1 MKNELKLHNNDR
13 VAVIGAGPAGSLF
26 AYSLLRLAKK
36 EKLSLQ
42 VTLYDPRDF
51 SRCGPSGCN
60 KCAGV
65 INGSLWQ
72 RLKKIG
78 IDLDQVENL
87 IQSRLNGYL
96 WITPAGCLQI
106 KMPFGWQ
113 PSRTVFRGCGP
124 RFDHPGKKVGLD
136 DYFLRLALENG
147 AHYQRS
153 RVMDVSLPEKT
164 DQPIQIRL
172 EKDKEQFRVEAELI
186 VGAFGLNPVLLNH
199 FRQLGVGYRPPR
211 YVRAAN
217 MELVRRPDA
226 EPKAYDNFIRVHN
239 VSDCRVRQLVL
250 TPKGKYAT
258 LTMLS
263 PYDLCAEDLHEIRKC
278 PEMQSILRSGWD
290 WPDQFCHCLPLLLKR
305 SAKNFYGNR
314 IVLVGDAAC
323 CRYYKNGLES
333 ALHSSGIA
341 AAVAVRYGIS
351 RRDFRREYLPR
362 IRREIIHDNFFGRQ
376 ILWAHNLIT
385 SRPALMKLFIQVR
398 SEIIRP
404 TMAREHDDIL
414 WDMFTGNRPY
424 RHIFFRII
432 QPLFILEMAL
442 HLGRVMA
449 RRLRGIIKRLTRFT
463 AAEKH
468 SRSFVRR
475 SADEIPPD
483 QNGNPLCT
491 CHIAPVTPAR
501 VRKLGLSA
509 RVSIIGGGPA
519 GTACAIALMKL
530 SHRQKFDLR
539 VTIHESKDFA
549 AAAASFNPIG
559 PPYYDERINPC
570 IGVLSP
576 PIYHILTEKLDIK
589 FPEQLV
595 QKYILG
601 YVLHARQNSIILDEL
616 FGASCA
622 VRRIMFDDYMM
633 RQAIECGACLD
644 MATVEQIE
652 KNNSSFKIITNRGTT
667 DADVVVGAFGVDQTV
682 ADIFQR
688 CFGYRRP
695 EYMQTIITKR
705 HPDPDFL
712 RRFGLY
718 IHAFLPDMPA
728 VEFGA
733 ITPKFNHFSI
743 NIAGRNVDNGSMLEF
758 LGRPQVAR
766 LLPREYDEKG
776 NETFYSGCFPTSSA
790 ANIFADRMVVIGDA
804 SGMLRPFKGKGIN
817 SAILSGIAA
826 ARVMV
831 HRGLTA
837 DDFRRYY
844 LPVFRQVTGDLW
856 YARFSRFSTNLLANR
871 GGMDTL
877 LALAH
882 KSPNLKLALA
892 EAVSGA
898 GSYRSIT
905 HRMAADRIL
914 WRNAP
919 FLLTKLLSGLPCT
932 PRNN

>member
-1 MKNELKLHNNDR
+1 MENELKLHNNDR

-26 AYSLLRLAKK
+26 AYSLLCLAKK
-36 EKLSLQ
+36 ENLSLK
-42 VTLYDPRDF
+42 VTLYDHRNF
-51 SRCGPSGCN
+51 SQCGPSGCN

-96 WITPAGCLQI
+96 WITPAGCLRI
-106 KMPFGWQ
+106 KMPPGWQ

-124 RFDHPGKKVGLD
+124 RFDYPGKKVGLD
-136 DYFLRLALENG
+136 NYLLQLALEKG
-147 AHYQRS
+147 AHYQQARAME
-153 RVMDVSLPEKT
+153 VTVPDKM
-164 DQPIQIRL
+164 DQPVQIRL
-172 EKDKEQFRVEAELI
+172 EKDKEQFRIEAELI

-199 FRQLGVGYRPPR
+199 FRQSGIGYRPPR

-226 EPKAYDNFIRVHN
+226 KPKTYDNFIRVYN
-239 VSDCRVRQLVL
+239 VTGCRVRQLVL
-250 TPKGKYAT
+250 TPKGRYAT
-258 LTMLS
+258 VTMLA
-263 PYDLCAEDLHEIRKC
+263 PYDLCTEDIHEIREC
-278 PEMQSILRSGWD
+278 PEMQNILQSGWD

-305 SAKNFYGNR
+305 SAKKFYSNR

-333 ALHSSGIA
+333 ALRSSKIA
-341 AAVAVRYGIS
+341 AAVAVHYGIS
-351 RRDFRREYLPR
+351 RRCFRREYLPR

-376 ILWAHNLIT
+376 ILGVHNLIT
-385 SRPALMKLFIQVR
+385 SHPTLMKLFIQVR
-398 SEIIRP
+398 SEMTR
-404 TMAREHDDIL
+404 TSMARKYDDIF

-442 HLGRVMA
+442 HLGQVMA
-449 RRLRGIIKRLTRFT
+449 RRLRGIIKRMFHFLPI
-463 AAEKH
+463 AKH
-468 SRSFVRR
+468 PHSPTPS
-475 SADEIPPD
+475 SADEIPPG
-483 QNGNPLCT
+483 QNSNQSCD
-491 CHIAPVTPAR
+491 CHITPAH
-501 VRKLGLSA
+501 VRKLGSSA

-519 GTACAIALMKL
+519 GTSCAIALMQL
-530 SHRQKFDLR
+530 SHQQNFDLQ
-539 VTIHESKDFA
+539 VTIHEPKDFA
-549 AAAASFNPIG
+549 AAAAAYHPSNV
-559 PPYYDERINPC
+559 PYYDKRINQC
-570 IGVLSP
+570 VGVLSP
-576 PIYHILTEKLDIK
+576 PIYNILTEKLNIE

-601 YVLHARQNSIILDEL
+601 YVLHARRNNISLDEL
-616 FGASCA
+616 FGASYV

-633 RQAIECGACLD
+633 RQAIANGAHLD
-644 MATVEQIE
+644 LAAVEQIE
-652 KNNSSFKIITNRGTT
+652 KNASSFKITTTQGTT

-682 ADIFQR
+682 ADIFHR
-688 CFGYRRP
+688 RFGYRRP

-733 ITPKFNHFSI
+733 ITPKFNHLSI
-743 NIAGRNVDNGSMLEF
+743 NIAGRRVDNNSMLEF
-758 LGRPQVAR
+758 LKRPQVAR
-766 LLPREYDEKG
+766 LLPQEYDEKG
-776 NETFYSGCFPTSSA
+776 NDIFYPGCFPTSPA
-790 ANIFADRMVVIGDA
+790 GNIFADRMVIIGDA

-831 HRGLTA
+831 HRGFA
-837 DDFRRYY
+837 ANDFQRYY
-844 LPVFRQVTGDLW
+844 LPVFRQVTQDLW
-856 YARFSRFSTNLLANR
+856 YARASRFSTNLLANH
-871 GGMDTL
+871 GGMDML
-877 LALAH
+877 LTVAQ
-882 KSPNLKLALA
+882 KSPNLKLALT

-898 GSYRSIT
+898 SSYRTIT
-905 HRMAADRIL
+905 HRMATDRIL
-914 WRNAP
+914 WRSGP
-919 FLLTKLLSGLPCT
+919 LLFKKVIADLYK
-932 PRNN
+932 